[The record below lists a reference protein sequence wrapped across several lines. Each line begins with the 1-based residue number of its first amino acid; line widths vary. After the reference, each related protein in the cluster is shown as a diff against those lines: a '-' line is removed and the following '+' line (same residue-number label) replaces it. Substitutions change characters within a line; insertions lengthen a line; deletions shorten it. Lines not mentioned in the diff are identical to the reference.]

1 MITNLC
7 PGWGVEGL
15 SKVIGQRKTD
25 SNMGKT
31 PDKTTNSQTTIH
43 RNLILG
49 NVITYDNTDLN
60 QNR

>member
-1 MITNLC
+1 MMTNHC

-15 SKVIGQRKTD
+15 SKVIGRRKTD
-25 SNMGKT
+25 SNIGKN
-31 PDKTTNSQTTIH
+31 PDKMTNRQTTIH

-49 NVITYDNTDLN
+49 NVITYDNMDLN